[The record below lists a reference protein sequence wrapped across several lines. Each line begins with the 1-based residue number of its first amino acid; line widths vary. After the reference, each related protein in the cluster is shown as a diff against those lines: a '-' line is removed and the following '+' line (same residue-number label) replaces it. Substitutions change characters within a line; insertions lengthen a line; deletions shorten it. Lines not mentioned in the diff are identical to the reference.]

1 MANKMN
7 TYTIK
12 LNTIKEKR
20 QKSLEDIEK
29 KYSEIENIEF
39 KLIVERHGEKQKVY
53 KEWFQDYTLISAELE
68 FFFDKLN
75 EKYDVIVENINKME
89 QKLNDLDNVLT
100 DMKEELYRQLN
111 DSGVD
116 NSLAIEDLQ
125 EKWNELRTDHED
137 AKRQME
143 EHSRDFSMIKL
154 FQNELRLHIRE
165 LTQKFTTF
173 ESEIE
178 IIAQAN

>member
-1 MANKMN
+1 MD
-7 TYTIK
+7 TLTIK

-20 QKSLEDIEK
+20 QKTLEDIEK
-29 KYSEIENIEF
+29 KYSEIENKEL
-39 KLIVERHGEKQKVY
+39 KLLVEQHGEKQKVY
-53 KEWFQDYTLISAELE
+53 KEWFQDYTLITAELE
-68 FFFDKLN
+68 ANFDQLN

-89 QKLNDLDNVLT
+89 QKLNDLDNILT

-143 EHSRDFSMIKL
+143 EHARDFAMVKL
-154 FQNELRLHIRE
+154 FLNELRLHIWE

-173 ESEIE
+173 ESDLE